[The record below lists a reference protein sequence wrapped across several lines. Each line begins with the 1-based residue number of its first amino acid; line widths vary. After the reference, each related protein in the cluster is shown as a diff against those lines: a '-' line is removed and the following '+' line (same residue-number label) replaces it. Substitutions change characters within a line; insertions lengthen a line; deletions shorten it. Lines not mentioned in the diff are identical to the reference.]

1 MRLLTGIIA
10 SIALVLL
17 LAEAD
22 TITSLLISKGIAI
35 ILLIICGK
43 LLPKVMTR
51 EEWNEEI

>member
-10 SIALVLL
+10 SVALVLL

-43 LLPKVMTR
+43 LLPRVMTS
-51 EEWNEEI
+51 EEWNEEV